1 MQAKT
6 AAKETQFYW
15 NIADDFLSRESVDQ
29 GSLMGFP
36 CLRVNGDF
44 FSTCEHR
51 SGDLI
56 VKLPKARVCE
66 LIELGR
72 GEAFAPAGRVF
83 KEWLLV
89 KRRNKKSWFAL
100 MDESMNYVAA
110 ERK

>member
-1 MQAKT
+1 VT
-6 AAKETQFYW
+6 
-15 NIADDFLSRESVDQ
+15 
-29 GSLMGFP
+29 
-36 CLRVNGDF
+36 
-44 FSTCEHR
+44 
-51 SGDLI
+51 
-56 VKLPKARVCE
+56 E

-100 MDESMNYVAA
+100 MDEAMNYVAA